1 MRKRDKLAFIVY
13 VVLQMLVVVGGLLRD
28 VTLGTGALGAMMV
41 LGLVMLWREE

>member
-13 VVLQMLVVVGGLLRD
+13 VVLQMLIVAGGVAGD
-28 VTLGTGALGAMMV
+28 VILGTCALGAMMV